1 MKRPEGNG
9 GFFPVSKLSLAQ
21 KSANTCRIEWG
32 MEHIKHDKKIT
43 PFTSLQQHP
52 EIDSDSL
59 TGLQRG
65 KQVLKEETSHLIGQ
79 KKGFFL
85 FISGNCTGID
95 ILDY

>member
-1 MKRPEGNG
+1 MEVFFQYLSFLLPRNQQIRVGSNG
-9 GFFPVSKLSLAQ
+9 EWNIS
-21 KSANTCRIEWG
+21 NTN
-32 MEHIKHDKKIT
+32 KKIT
-43 PFTSLQQHP
+43 PITSLQQHP

-65 KQVLKEETSHLIGQ
+65 KQVLKEETSHLIGR